1 MPAISHRAFDK
12 LMPYTVY
19 IYSKTIFDK
28 YGEPQFTSIP
38 RGPYRAA
45 IEEKTSTNRGSNGLE
60 IETSTIA
67 YINTDGTRVGS
78 DDKIVLPTEFGGDKR
93 KIGQVTNWPDPSDGT
108 VYGVEVSFL

>member
-1 MPAISHRAFDK
+1 MPAASHRTFDK
-12 LMPYTVY
+12 LMPYNIYV
-19 IYSKTIFDK
+19 YSKAGSDK
-28 YGEPQFTSIP
+28 YGEPQYVSSP

-45 IEEKTSTNRGSNGLE
+45 IEERTSTDRGADGLE
-60 IETSTIA
+60 IKTTTVA

-78 DDKIVLPTEFGGDKR
+78 DDKIVLPAEYGGDKR